1 MLGSLVKRDRR
12 PLWGAIS
19 VLLLFAIGASVYM
32 GARARSSASAEAAR
46 DAELI
51 AQTELAPLLMPRD
64 LMAPIVGERATQ
76 LGGLIEATITSSGD
90 VGRVRIYS
98 SLGRILYATE
108 TNIVGTRPSYL
119 RDLTFDVVNGDTQTQ
134 IHSGLL
140 QTYVPIW
147 LSPDGTVVVAE
158 MSQPYGP
165 IAAAASRTWN
175 QLALA
180 CVVLLLGGIAMIV
193 TTSLS
198 RASGKTSVPVYAP
211 QAPVRQPRDLLAPAA
226 DAPIYQQAGFRVVE
240 EQRLAAEARASA
252 AEENYR
258 SVQQQLKATLGQMK
272 DLEGRLAMQESHA
285 TTNDAELQALRD
297 QLRDTAERLHKAD
310 IDNNQLRERMALRQ
324 RELEEARHQ
333 VASIR
338 AEGSD
343 AEELKQRLVAA
354 ERRAGELARQAER
367 LESELDHT
375 KSKLHMTKLSEALRE
390 FDSDE
395 IDIDIEVGADEDDLF
410 EHPVIIRGNGFAS
423 HGKVR

>member
-1 MLGSLVKRDRR
+1 MLGSLVKRERR
-12 PLWGAIS
+12 PLWAAIS
-19 VLLLFAIGASVYM
+19 VLLLFAIGTAVFM
-32 GARARSSASAEAAR
+32 GARARSNATVEAAE
-46 DAELI
+46 DAELT
-51 AQTELAPLLMPRD
+51 AQTELAPLLLPRD
-64 LMAPIVGERATQ
+64 LMAPIVGERATD
-76 LGGLIEATITSSGD
+76 LGGQIETTITSSGD
-90 VGRVRIYS
+90 VDRVRIYS

-108 TNIVGTRPSYL
+108 PDIVGTRPSYL
-119 RDLTFDVVNGDTQTQ
+119 RDLTFEVVNGDTQTQ
-134 IHSGLL
+134 VHSGLL

-147 LSPDGTVVVAE
+147 LSPEGAVVVAE

-165 IAAAASRTWN
+165 IAAEASGTWN

-180 CVVLLLGGIAMIV
+180 CGVLLLGGIAMIV
-193 TTSLS
+193 KTSLS
-198 RASGKTSVPVYAP
+198 RAPAKTSVQVYAP
-211 QAPVRQPRDLLAPAA
+211 QAPVRLPKDLLAPAA

-240 EQRLAAEARASA
+240 EQRMAAEARAKA

-258 SVQQQLKATLGQMK
+258 SVQQQLKATLAQMK
-272 DLEGRLAMQESHA
+272 ELEGRLAMQESQ
-285 TTNDAELQALRD
+285 TTTSDTELQALRD

-367 LESELDHT
+367 LESELDYT

-390 FDSDE
+390 FDNDE
-395 IDIDIEVGADEDDLF
+395 IDIEVGADEDDLF
-410 EHPVIIRGNGFAS
+410 EHPVIIRGNGLAS

>member
-64 LMAPIVGERATQ
+64 LMAPIVDERATE
-76 LGGLIEATITSSGD
+76 LGELIEATITSSGD

-240 EQRLAAEARASA
+240 EQRLAAESRASA

-285 TTNDAELQALRD
+285 TTNDAELQALR
-297 QLRDTAERLHKAD
+297 
-310 IDNNQLRERMALRQ
+310 Q

-367 LESELDHT
+367 PESELDHT

-423 HGKVR
+423 

>member
-1 MLGSLVKRDRR
+1 
-12 PLWGAIS
+12 
-19 VLLLFAIGASVYM
+19 M

-64 LMAPIVGERATQ
+64 LMAPIVDERATE

-90 VGRVRIYS
+90 GGGARM
-98 SLGRILYATE
+98 
-108 TNIVGTRPSYL
+108 P
-119 RDLTFDVVNGDTQTQ
+119 
-134 IHSGLL
+134 
-140 QTYVPIW
+140 
-147 LSPDGTVVVAE
+147 
-158 MSQPYGP
+158 QPYGP
-165 IAAAASRTWN
+165 SAAGASRTWN

-226 DAPIYQQAGFRVVE
+226 DAPIYRQAGCRVVE

-285 TTNDAELQALRD
+285 TTNDAELQA
-297 QLRDTAERLHKAD
+297 
-310 IDNNQLRERMALRQ
+310 
-324 RELEEARHQ
+324 
-333 VASIR
+333 
-338 AEGSD
+338 
-343 AEELKQRLVAA
+343 
-354 ERRAGELARQAER
+354 
-367 LESELDHT
+367 
-375 KSKLHMTKLSEALRE
+375 
-390 FDSDE
+390 
-395 IDIDIEVGADEDDLF
+395 
-410 EHPVIIRGNGFAS
+410 P
-423 HGKVR
+423 